1 MVKIAR
7 MVLFLV
13 VSCFCFQDL
22 AFAVGGS
29 DIGDKIVKL
38 QNELGKL
45 KTEHT
50 RQALLISELEQQL
63 SVVRNNAMIDVQ
75 NVITS
80 STEKDSQADEV
91 KGHISAL
98 KGDIDKLQQAVEGL
112 KGEISDLKS
121 KQEKAIKNKKDKQ
134 EEERVTLIKPMGS
147 LLDDQPES
155 NDEGTSS
162 KNPQTV
168 NPQTVKKE
176 SSDKLSSDHYDV
188 EEDKVTEKVS
198 KSKSKKKLTEEKATE
213 VKNKEAQPAK
223 KPAFTSEKNRK
234 TTKPEVSEDESD
246 TRDETELA
254 NDAIAEAEKLEAED
268 SSESSD
274 GDSSET
280 SEKSE
285 DQSSDDGASADDES
299 DSAQADDEESETDEA
314 E

>member
-13 VSCFCFQDL
+13 VSCFVLQNP

-98 KGDIDKLQQAVEGL
+98 KGDVDKLQQAVEDL

-121 KQEKAIKNKKDKQ
+121 KQEKAIKDKKDKQ
-134 EEERVTLIKPMGS
+134 EEERATLIKPTGS
-147 LLDDQPES
+147 LLDDQSEP
-155 NDEGTSS
+155 NDGEESS

-168 NPQTVKKE
+168 KRE
-176 SSDKLSSDHYDV
+176 ASDKLSSDHSDV
-188 EEDKVTEKVS
+188 AEDKATEKVI

-213 VKNKEAQPAK
+213 EKNKEAKPAK
-223 KPAFTSEKNRK
+223 KPASTSEKTRK

-274 GDSSET
+274 SDSGET
-280 SEKSE
+280 SEKAE
-285 DQSSDDGASADDES
+285 DQASDDGESADDES
-299 DSAQADDEESETDEA
+299 ESAQADDEGSETEEA

>member
-13 VSCFCFQDL
+13 VSCFCCQDL

-121 KQEKAIKNKKDKQ
+121 KQEKAIKDKKDKQ

-147 LLDDQPES
+147 LLDDQSES

-162 KNPQTV
+162 K

-223 KPAFTSEKNRK
+223 KPASTSEKNRK
-234 TTKPEVSEDESD
+234 TTKPEVLEDESD

-285 DQSSDDGASADDES
+285 DQASDDGESADDES
-299 DSAQADDEESETDEA
+299 ESAQADDEESETDEA